1 MDFLKW
7 AKCQWDRIAA
17 AVLAVGGVVAL
28 ILGALGVRHSVYPA
42 AQLPYM
48 ISGGIVGLFC
58 LGLAGGLYLS
68 ADMRDEW
75 RKLDHIDES
84 LRILVG
90 ERTTDPET
98 DAAPATL
105 SAAEPATAEIPAVR
119 TAPRRPR
126 TAPNRASQPAARAR
140 RSDAAT
146 RPTS

>member
-1 MDFLKW
+1 MDFLRW

-28 ILGALGVRHSVYPA
+28 VLGALGVRHSVYPA

-90 ERTTDPET
+90 ERTTDPEA
-98 DAAPATL
+98 DAVPAL
-105 SAAEPATAEIPAVR
+105 LEAAEPVAAETPAVR
-119 TAPRRPR
+119 TAARRPR
-126 TAPNRASQPAARAR
+126 SAPARTR